1 MRSHFRSS
9 NSYSPGR
16 TDGQKPGFWRKFCI
30 LAYKS
35 GKKPGDRGLMRPGV
49 PYLKSSISP
58 EITNCRESHR
68 KDLRSRSFNF
78 SLIADDRQSSTK

>member
-1 MRSHFRSS
+1 MS

-16 TDGQKPGFWRKFCI
+16 TGGHKPGFWRKFCI

-35 GKKPGDRGLMRPGV
+35 GKKPGYRGLMRPGV
-49 PYLKSSISP
+49 PYLKSSVSP
-58 EITNCRESHR
+58 GMTCRESYR